1 MTDPKVD
8 FVFAI
13 TNKLRKRP
21 SGGHPAL
28 GVLVLQIH
36 KIRIVADDEV
46 VIADWDDAIYG
57 GGDGHRSAEVYRRA
71 FRYPCFGFRV
81 LDIHVFRFRVSEL
94 SLLCLRINY

>member
-36 KIRIVADDEV
+36 KIRIVADDEI
-46 VIADWDDAIYG
+46 VIAYGDNTYG
-57 GGDGHRSAEVYRRA
+57 GGDGHSSAEV
-71 FRYPCFGFRV
+71 
-81 LDIHVFRFRVSEL
+81 
-94 SLLCLRINY
+94 